1 MVCVRPRLCSLKAYG
16 PLAAPPK
23 LYASQNY
30 KHCIHG
36 LPLNSYAHLAKACK
50 FTLLW
55 TLQCLVPPAAPQNRN
70 SSETQKHRRRRPKA
84 PLDRRGPL
92 DSLQTLFGPPP
103 KRRST
108 GRRRSRSGTPRQPP
122 KPAVTVSPSD
132 ESVDSRDGRPPVVDA
147 RYPAPTPPWE
157 YEVDGDTDIMLADGR
172 IISTADPRTTPS
184 LPPPPRPALSWT
196 TPRPTPSSDD
206 AASVDTSVCSERQ
219 TEWVWRSGLDV
230 SECVDDWG
238 WEDALAERKQ
248 RLLAEFVGD
257 DRRPRGKHTSTGGTS
272 ASTGK

>member
-1 MVCVRPRLCSLKAYG
+1 MDHVVSSTAHG
-16 PLAAPPK
+16 TTADQTAAK
-23 LYASQNY
+23 RKSTAAAS
-30 KHCIHG
+30 K
-36 LPLNSYAHLAKACK
+36 
-50 FTLLW
+50 
-55 TLQCLVPPAAPQNRN
+55 
-70 SSETQKHRRRRPKA
+70 RRVTTA
-84 PLDRRGPL
+84 PL

-147 RYPAPTPPWE
+147 SRYPVPTPPWE
-157 YEVDGDTDIMLADGR
+157 YEVDGDTDIMLPDGR
-172 IISTADPRTTPS
+172 IISTADAADAAFVAAAAAAS
-184 LPPPPRPALSWT
+184 AFVG
-196 TPRPTPSSDD
+196 DAVDND

-230 SECVDDWG
+230 SELVDDWG
-238 WEDALAERKQ
+238 WEDALAERKK

-257 DRRPRGKHTSTGGTS
+257 D
-272 ASTGK
+272 

>member
-1 MVCVRPRLCSLKAYG
+1 MDLTSAG
-16 PLAAPPK
+16 TAPAPK
-23 LYASQNY
+23 RRSKPNQ
-30 KHCIHG
+30 K
-36 LPLNSYAHLAKACK
+36 K
-50 FTLLW
+50 
-55 TLQCLVPPAAPQNRN
+55 RR
-70 SSETQKHRRRRPKA
+70 SSVV
-84 PLDRRGPL
+84 PL

-132 ESVDSRDGRPPVVDA
+132 ESVDSADGRPPVVDA
-147 RYPAPTPPWE
+147 RYPVPTPPWE

-172 IISTADPRTTPS
+172 IISTADAADDAFVAAAAAAS
-184 LPPPPRPALSWT
+184 AFV
-196 TPRPTPSSDD
+196 DDAVVDND

-238 WEDALAERKQ
+238 WEDALAERKK

-257 DRRPRGKHTSTGGTS
+257 D
-272 ASTGK
+272 

>member
-1 MVCVRPRLCSLKAYG
+1 MDLTSAG
-16 PLAAPPK
+16 TAPAPK
-23 LYASQNY
+23 RRSKPNQ
-30 KHCIHG
+30 K
-36 LPLNSYAHLAKACK
+36 K
-50 FTLLW
+50 
-55 TLQCLVPPAAPQNRN
+55 RR
-70 SSETQKHRRRRPKA
+70 SSVV
-84 PLDRRGPL
+84 PL

-132 ESVDSRDGRPPVVDA
+132 ESVDSADGRPPVVDS

-157 YEVDGDTDIMLADGR
+157 YEVDGDTDIMLPDGR
-172 IISTADPRTTPS
+172 IISTADAADAAFVAAAAAAS
-184 LPPPPRPALSWT
+184 AFVGDAVDNDAAFVAAADAFV
-196 TPRPTPSSDD
+196 DD

-238 WEDALAERKQ
+238 WEDALAERKK
-248 RLLAEFVGD
+248 RLLAEFVGED
-257 DRRPRGKHTSTGGTS
+257 
-272 ASTGK
+272 

>member
-1 MVCVRPRLCSLKAYG
+1 MDRVVSSTASG
-16 PLAAPPK
+16 TSTNGTAAK
-23 LYASQNY
+23 RKSTAAAS
-30 KHCIHG
+30 KRRV
-36 LPLNSYAHLAKACK
+36 
-50 FTLLW
+50 T
-55 TLQCLVPPAAPQNRN
+55 AA
-70 SSETQKHRRRRPKA
+70 
-84 PLDRRGPL
+84 PL

-157 YEVDGDTDIMLADGR
+157 YEVDGDTDIMLPDGR
-172 IISTADPRTTPS
+172 IISTADAADDAFVAAAAAAS
-184 LPPPPRPALSWT
+184 AFV
-196 TPRPTPSSDD
+196 DDAVVDND

-238 WEDALAERKQ
+238 WEDALAERKK
-248 RLLAEFVGD
+248 RLLAEFVGED
-257 DRRPRGKHTSTGGTS
+257 
-272 ASTGK
+272 

>member
-1 MVCVRPRLCSLKAYG
+1 MD
-16 PLAAPPK
+16 AAVSGTARGTSTK
-23 LYASQNY
+23 TTA
-30 KHCIHG
+30 
-36 LPLNSYAHLAKACK
+36 AKRK
-50 FTLLW
+50 S
-55 TLQCLVPPAAPQNRN
+55 PAAA
-70 SSETQKHRRRRPKA
+70 SKRRVTA
-84 PLDRRGPL
+84 APL

-157 YEVDGDTDIMLADGR
+157 YEVDGDATDIMLPDGR
-172 IISTADPRTTPS
+172 IISIADAADDAFVAAAAAADAF
-184 LPPPPRPALSWT
+184 LDDAAAAAAAAADAFA
-196 TPRPTPSSDD
+196 DD
-206 AASVDTSVCSERQ
+206 AASVDTSVCSERH

-230 SECVDDWG
+230 SELVDDWG
-238 WEDALAERKQ
+238 WEDALAERKK

-257 DRRPRGKHTSTGGTS
+257 D
-272 ASTGK
+272 

>member
-1 MVCVRPRLCSLKAYG
+1 MDAAVSGTVRGTSAKTTATKRKST
-16 PLAAPPK
+16 AA
-23 LYASQNY
+23 AS
-30 KHCIHG
+30 KRRV
-36 LPLNSYAHLAKACK
+36 
-50 FTLLW
+50 T
-55 TLQCLVPPAAPQNRN
+55 AA
-70 SSETQKHRRRRPKA
+70 
-84 PLDRRGPL
+84 PL

-147 RYPAPTPPWE
+147 SRYPVPTPPWE

-172 IISTADPRTTPS
+172 IISTADAADAAFVAAAAAAS
-184 LPPPPRPALSWT
+184 AFVGDAVDNDAAAAAAFV
-196 TPRPTPSSDD
+196 DD

-238 WEDALAERKQ
+238 WEDALAERKK

-257 DRRPRGKHTSTGGTS
+257 D
-272 ASTGK
+272 

>member
-1 MVCVRPRLCSLKAYG
+1 MD
-16 PLAAPPK
+16 AAVSGTARGTSAK
-23 LYASQNY
+23 TTAAKRKSTAAAS
-30 KHCIHG
+30 K
-36 LPLNSYAHLAKACK
+36 
-50 FTLLW
+50 
-55 TLQCLVPPAAPQNRN
+55 
-70 SSETQKHRRRRPKA
+70 RRVTTA
-84 PLDRRGPL
+84 PL

-122 KPAVTVSPSD
+122 RPAVTVSPSD

-157 YEVDGDTDIMLADGR
+157 YEVDGDATDIMLPDGR
-172 IISTADPRTTPS
+172 IISTADAADAS
-184 LPPPPRPALSWT
+184 FVAAAAAASAFVG
-196 TPRPTPSSDD
+196 DAVDND
-206 AASVDTSVCSERQ
+206 AASVDTSVCSERH

-238 WEDALAERKQ
+238 WEDALAERKK

-257 DRRPRGKHTSTGGTS
+257 D
-272 ASTGK
+272 

>member
-1 MVCVRPRLCSLKAYG
+1 MDLTSAG
-16 PLAAPPK
+16 TAPAPK
-23 LYASQNY
+23 RRSKPNQ
-30 KHCIHG
+30 K
-36 LPLNSYAHLAKACK
+36 K
-50 FTLLW
+50 
-55 TLQCLVPPAAPQNRN
+55 RR
-70 SSETQKHRRRRPKA
+70 SSVV
-84 PLDRRGPL
+84 PL

-132 ESVDSRDGRPPVVDA
+132 ESVDSADGRPPVVDS

-157 YEVDGDTDIMLADGR
+157 YEVDGDTDIMLPDGR
-172 IISTADPRTTPS
+172 IISTADAADAAFVAAAAAAS
-184 LPPPPRPALSWT
+184 AFV
-196 TPRPTPSSDD
+196 DDAVVDND

-238 WEDALAERKQ
+238 WEDALAERKK

-257 DRRPRGKHTSTGGTS
+257 D
-272 ASTGK
+272 

>member
-1 MVCVRPRLCSLKAYG
+1 MDRVVSSTASG
-16 PLAAPPK
+16 TSTNGTAAK
-23 LYASQNY
+23 RKSTAAAS
-30 KHCIHG
+30 KRRV
-36 LPLNSYAHLAKACK
+36 
-50 FTLLW
+50 T
-55 TLQCLVPPAAPQNRN
+55 AA
-70 SSETQKHRRRRPKA
+70 
-84 PLDRRGPL
+84 PL

-147 RYPAPTPPWE
+147 RYPVPTPPWE

-172 IISTADPRTTPS
+172 ILSTVDAADDAFVAAAAAAS
-184 LPPPPRPALSWT
+184 AFVDDADLAADAFV
-196 TPRPTPSSDD
+196 DD

-238 WEDALAERKQ
+238 WEDALAERKK

-257 DRRPRGKHTSTGGTS
+257 D
-272 ASTGK
+272 

>member
-1 MVCVRPRLCSLKAYG
+1 MKRRVT
-16 PLAAPPK
+16 AA
-23 LYASQNY
+23 
-30 KHCIHG
+30 
-36 LPLNSYAHLAKACK
+36 
-50 FTLLW
+50 
-55 TLQCLVPPAAPQNRN
+55 
-70 SSETQKHRRRRPKA
+70 
-84 PLDRRGPL
+84 PL

-108 GRRRSRSGTPRQPP
+108 GRRRSRSDTPRQPP

-157 YEVDGDTDIMLADGR
+157 YEVDGDATDIMLPDGR
-172 IISTADPRTTPS
+172 IISIADAADAS
-184 LPPPPRPALSWT
+184 FVAAAAAADAFLDDAAAAAAAAA
-196 TPRPTPSSDD
+196 DAFDND

-230 SECVDDWG
+230 SELVDDWG
-238 WEDALAERKQ
+238 WEDALAERKK

-257 DRRPRGKHTSTGGTS
+257 D
-272 ASTGK
+272 

>member
-1 MVCVRPRLCSLKAYG
+1 MDLTSAGTAV
-16 PLAAPPK
+16 APKRRSKPHQK
-23 LYASQNY
+23 
-30 KHCIHG
+30 K
-36 LPLNSYAHLAKACK
+36 
-50 FTLLW
+50 
-55 TLQCLVPPAAPQNRN
+55 RR
-70 SSETQKHRRRRPKA
+70 SSVV
-84 PLDRRGPL
+84 PL

-147 RYPAPTPPWE
+147 SRYPVPTPPWE
-157 YEVDGDTDIMLADGR
+157 YEVDGDTDIMLPDGR
-172 IISTADPRTTPS
+172 IISTADAADDAFVAAAAAAS
-184 LPPPPRPALSWT
+184 AFVGDAVV
-196 TPRPTPSSDD
+196 DD

-230 SECVDDWG
+230 SELVDDWG
-238 WEDALAERKQ
+238 WEDALAERKR

-257 DRRPRGKHTSTGGTS
+257 D
-272 ASTGK
+272 

>member
-1 MVCVRPRLCSLKAYG
+1 MDLSGASTARGTSAKTT
-16 PLAAPPK
+16 AAK
-23 LYASQNY
+23 RKSTAAAS
-30 KHCIHG
+30 K
-36 LPLNSYAHLAKACK
+36 
-50 FTLLW
+50 
-55 TLQCLVPPAAPQNRN
+55 
-70 SSETQKHRRRRPKA
+70 RRVTTA
-84 PLDRRGPL
+84 PL

-147 RYPAPTPPWE
+147 SKYPAPTPPWE
-157 YEVDGDTDIMLADGR
+157 YEVYGDTDIMLADGR
-172 IISTADPRTTPS
+172 IISTADAADDAFVAAAAAAS
-184 LPPPPRPALSWT
+184 AFVDDAVV
-196 TPRPTPSSDD
+196 DD

-238 WEDALAERKQ
+238 WEDALAERKK

-257 DRRPRGKHTSTGGTS
+257 D
-272 ASTGK
+272 

>member
-1 MVCVRPRLCSLKAYG
+1 MD
-16 PLAAPPK
+16 AAVSCTARGTSAK
-23 LYASQNY
+23 TTAAKRKSTAAAS
-30 KHCIHG
+30 KRRV
-36 LPLNSYAHLAKACK
+36 
-50 FTLLW
+50 T
-55 TLQCLVPPAAPQNRN
+55 AA
-70 SSETQKHRRRRPKA
+70 
-84 PLDRRGPL
+84 PL

-147 RYPAPTPPWE
+147 SRYPAPTPPWE
-157 YEVDGDTDIMLADGR
+157 YEVDGDTDIMLPDGR
-172 IISTADPRTTPS
+172 IISTADAADAAFVAAAAAAS
-184 LPPPPRPALSWT
+184 AFVG
-196 TPRPTPSSDD
+196 DAVDND

-230 SECVDDWG
+230 SELVDDWG
-238 WEDALAERKQ
+238 WEDALAERKK

-257 DRRPRGKHTSTGGTS
+257 D
-272 ASTGK
+272 